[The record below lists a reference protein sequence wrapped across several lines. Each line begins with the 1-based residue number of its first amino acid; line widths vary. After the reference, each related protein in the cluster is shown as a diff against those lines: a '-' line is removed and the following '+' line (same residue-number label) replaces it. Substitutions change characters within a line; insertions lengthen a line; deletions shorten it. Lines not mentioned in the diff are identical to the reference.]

1 MARRVSVHDF
11 LKRFLRNALISL
23 NYFINATPRF
33 AVTSFSLCPPLFEI
47 PVHAIIHRSV
57 PGFVEDDR
65 WMKRYSN
72 LAEFN
77 SCNVKFESLKLLIFI
92 LFFFF
97 NYICSLV
104 PFATNLVL
112 ALLHNVLRHQS
123 HRVFQ
128 GLPLVTEP
136 NPDHFSIVSEALRQ
150 VRDFVT
156 WNERRKQLV
165 KLRS

>member
-1 MARRVSVHDF
+1 M
-11 LKRFLRNALISL
+11 NE
-23 NYFINATPRF
+23 T
-33 AVTSFSLCPPLFEI
+33 LFESRRI
-47 PVHAIIHRSV
+47 QLVQRKIRV
-57 PGFVEDDR
+57 
-65 WMKRYSN
+65 
-72 LAEFN
+72 
-77 SCNVKFESLKLLIFI
+77 LKASYFHS
-92 LFFFF
+92 FF

-136 NPDHFSIVSEALRQ
+136 NPDHFSVVSEALRQ

-156 WNERRKQLV
+156 
-165 KLRS
+165 